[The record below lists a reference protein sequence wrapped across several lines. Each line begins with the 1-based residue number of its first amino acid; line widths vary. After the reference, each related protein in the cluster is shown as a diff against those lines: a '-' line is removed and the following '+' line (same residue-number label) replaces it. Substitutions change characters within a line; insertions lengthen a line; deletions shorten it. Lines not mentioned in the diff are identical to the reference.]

1 MRVGG
6 GGSGSM
12 FGERS
17 INSCSPE
24 YVVREIEENDAL
36 LGIEEALGIQ
46 QEGDESEEGGEVA
59 QHGPHRQP
67 DFSKMFVL
75 LEKKKKNINLSFYLL
90 RYTKENMLL
99 DSFSIV

>member
-1 MRVGG
+1 
-6 GGSGSM
+6 M

-17 INSCSPE
+17 MDSCSPE
-24 YVVREIEENDAL
+24 YVVREIEEDDAL
-36 LGIEEALGIQ
+36 LGIEETLGIQ

-75 LEKKKKNINLSFYLL
+75 LGKKKKILIYHFIYYGIPKTTCYL
-90 RYTKENMLL
+90 TH
-99 DSFSIV
+99 FP